1 VIPAPTRG
9 AAAWSPHVLK
19 HTDSDISSRD
29 TPPDSQH
36 NTARDSNS
44 SQHVTWASSTTAG
57 SQGDNN
63 NIVHD
68 EVDNRTEDNE
78 TPRQGPVLGT
88 ALAARDSPS
97 SAEDTAPVRH
107 DDDRQETPKP
117 T

>member
-1 VIPAPTRG
+1 V
-9 AAAWSPHVLK
+9 
-19 HTDSDISSRD
+19 
-29 TPPDSQH
+29 
-36 NTARDSNS
+36 RDSNS

-88 ALAARDSPS
+88 ALAARDSLS

-107 DDDRQETPKP
+107 DDDRQETPNA

>member
-1 VIPAPTRG
+1 V
-9 AAAWSPHVLK
+9 
-19 HTDSDISSRD
+19 
-29 TPPDSQH
+29 
-36 NTARDSNS
+36 RDSNS

-78 TPRQGPVLGT
+78 TPRQGPVSGT
-88 ALAARDSPS
+88 VQAARNSLSSP
-97 SAEDTAPVRH
+97 EETAPVPD
-107 DDDRQETPKP
+107 DDDRQEIPKP